1 MTTTDIISNVTKG
14 VGKTEIKVTR
24 TPPKEQP
31 VKVIDLTEK
40 EQPKTF
46 GLPPVEGKI
55 VTEVLPGLTLV
66 RYPSGYT
73 ALRVR
78 ASGFN
83 GKKTTVGKP
92 LYRAELECLIEA
104 LTNEVTH
111 ALTYEE
117 AHDLETVPF

>member
-1 MTTTDIISNVTKG
+1 MTTTDIITNVTKG

-24 TPPKEQP
+24 VAPPEKP
-31 VKVIDLTEK
+31 VEVVDLTEK
-40 EQPKTF
+40 EEPKTF

-92 LYRAELECLIEA
+92 LYRAELELLIEA
-104 LTNEVTH
+104 LQEEVTH

-117 AHDLETVPF
+117 AHGMEVVPF